1 MPKIGGRRKEKMYVH
16 CNPNPLGKAT
26 GDCVVRAIA
35 IATNRSWR
43 EAYRAVCRQGEIDCD
58 MPSNNSVWGNMLR
71 SEGFREF
78 LLPEACPRCVTVRAF
93 SEMYPEGVY
102 VIGTGSH
109 AVAVIDGDWYDAWD
123 SGDEVPSYFWRRA

>member
-1 MPKIGGRRKEKMYVH
+1 MFVR

-58 MPSNNSVWGNMLR
+58 MPSNNSVWGSLLR

-93 SEMYPEGVY
+93 CEMYPEGVY

-109 AVAVIDGDWYDAWD
+109 AVAVIDGDYYDAWE